1 MYRHLTLGNGHSLEV
16 RRGSQ
21 AGEDTNRMLI
31 LSSWNC
37 GGSESGHPR
46 RIAIE
51 LGIRLVGVVLQ

>member
-21 AGEDTNRMLI
+21 EGEDTNRMLI

-51 LGIRLVGVVLQ
+51 LGI